1 MVIGYNLSSALHRDS
16 GQEEVIYVGQIIRTE
31 KGGMLVLR
39 NGLPL
44 SPEPSQKIVN
54 HSPDGFSWG
63 FSGSG
68 PAQLALGLLLDVTHD
83 PSLARD
89 HHQCFKAV
97 IIAGLDKD
105 RSWTL
110 TSTAILSWLAE
121 DKLLHEAANI
131 RHD

>member
-1 MVIGYNLSSALHRDS
+1 MVIGYNLSSAAHRETD
-16 GQEEVIYVGQIIRTE
+16 QEEVVYIGQIIQTE
-31 KGGMLVLR
+31 EGGMFVLR

-44 SPEPSQKIVN
+44 SPEPSQKLVN
-54 HSPDGFSWG
+54 HSPNGFSWG
-63 FSGSG
+63 YSGSG

-89 HHQCFKAV
+89 HHQCFKAA

-110 TSTAILSWLAE
+110 TSTAILTWLAE
-121 DKLLHEAANI
+121 DKLLHEAANV